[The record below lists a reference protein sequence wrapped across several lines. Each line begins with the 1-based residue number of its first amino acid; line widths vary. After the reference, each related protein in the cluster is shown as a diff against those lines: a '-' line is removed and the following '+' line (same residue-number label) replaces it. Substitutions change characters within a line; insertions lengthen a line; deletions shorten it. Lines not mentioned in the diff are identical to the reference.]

1 MSTLELPGV
10 PFPLAPSAQS
20 TWEVDATDGRVSV
33 IALPHS
39 DIFVAPGAGEGVIN
53 SITNLNA
60 ATLLGEAPVGDFQF
74 TTQVGVDFI
83 SAFDAGVLLLWLN
96 ERYWA
101 KLCFEYSPGGEPMIV
116 SVVNREVAD
125 DANSF
130 IVDGR
135 LVWLRVSRID
145 DVYAYHASID
155 GVTWQLIR
163 AFVLALEG
171 VSPSIGL
178 EAQSPTGEG
187 CAVTF
192 RNVSFTSTRLADI
205 RNGT

>member
-1 MSTLELPGV
+1 MSTLDVPGV
-10 PFPLAPSAQS
+10 PFPLTPSARS
-20 TWEVDATDGRVSV
+20 TWEVGAPDGRVSI
-33 IALPHS
+33 IAFPHS
-39 DIFVAPGAGEGVIN
+39 DLFVAPGAAASAIN
-53 SITNLNA
+53 SVTNLNA
-60 ATLLGEAPVGDFQF
+60 ATLLGEAPAGDFQF
-74 TTQVGVDFI
+74 TAQVGVDFV

-116 SVVNREVAD
+116 SVVTREVSD

-155 GVTWQLIR
+155 GVTWQLVR
-163 AFVLALEG
+163 AFVLALDG

-187 CAVTF
+187 CEVTF
-192 RNVSFTSTRLADI
+192 SNMSFTSTRLADM
-205 RNGT
+205 RDGT

>member
-1 MSTLELPGV
+1 
-10 PFPLAPSAQS
+10 
-20 TWEVDATDGRVSV
+20 VSI
-33 IALPHS
+33 IAFPHS
-39 DIFVAPGAGEGVIN
+39 DLFVAPDAGGSAIN
-53 SITNLNA
+53 SVTNLNA
-60 ATLLGEAPVGDFQF
+60 ATLLGEAPAGDLQF
-74 TTQVGVDFI
+74 TAQVGVDFV

-116 SVVNREVAD
+116 SVVTREVSD

-155 GVTWQLIR
+155 GVTWQLVR

-187 CAVTF
+187 CTVTF
-192 RNVSFTSTRLADI
+192 NNMSFTSNRLADM
-205 RNGT
+205 RDGT

>member
-1 MSTLELPGV
+1 MSTFDVPGV
-10 PFPLAPSAQS
+10 RFPLTPSAQS
-20 TWEVDATDGRVSV
+20 SWEVDATGRVSV

-39 DIFVAPGAGEGVIN
+39 DLCVAPGESAIN

-60 ATLLGEAPVGDFQF
+60 VTLLGEAPAGDFQL
-74 TTQVGVDFI
+74 TAQVGVDFI

-145 DVYAYHASID
+145 DVYAYHASTD
-155 GVTWQLIR
+155 GVIWQLVR
-163 AFVLALEG
+163 VFVLALEG

-178 EAQSPTGEG
+178 EAQSPTGEE
-187 CAVTF
+187 CSVTF
-192 RNVSFTSTRLADI
+192 TELSFTFTRLADI
-205 RNGT
+205 RDGT

>member
-1 MSTLELPGV
+1 MSTLDVPRV
-10 PFPLAPSAQS
+10 PFPLTPSAQS
-20 TWEVDATDGRVSV
+20 TWELDPTDGQVSV

-39 DIFVAPGAGEGVIN
+39 DIFVAPGAGESAIN
-53 SITNLNA
+53 SVTNLNA
-60 ATLLGEAPVGDFQF
+60 ATLLAEAPGGDFQF
-74 TTQVGVDFI
+74 TARVGVDFV

-130 IVDGR
+130 IGDGR

-155 GVTWQLIR
+155 GVTWQFVR

-192 RNVSFTSTRLADI
+192 SNVSFTSTRLADI
-205 RNGT
+205 RDGT

>member
-1 MSTLELPGV
+1 MSTLEVPGV

-20 TWEVDATDGRVSV
+20 SWEVDATDGRVSV

-39 DIFVAPGAGEGVIN
+39 DIFVAPGAGEDAIN
-53 SITNLNA
+53 SVTNLNA
-60 ATLLGEAPVGDFQF
+60 ATLLGEAPAGDFQF
-74 TTQVGVDFI
+74 TAQVGVDFV

-116 SVVNREVAD
+116 SVVTREVSD

-155 GVTWQLIR
+155 GVTWQLVR

-187 CAVTF
+187 CEVTF
-192 RNVSFTSTRLADI
+192 SNMSFTSTRLADM
-205 RNGT
+205 RDGT